1 MKSNRL
7 FTFILSGAIV
17 LPLAALA
24 QTSNSGTAADTGTAA
39 TATAPKAERGSRFAQ
54 KLNLTTDQKAEFKSI
69 RENAKQQTESIK
81 NDSSLTAA
89 QKRAKLKELHKST
102 REQMMS
108 KLTPDQQKTF
118 KQMRK
123 EHRRER
129 AERRKAG
136 ATQKQG

>member
-7 FTFILSGAIV
+7 FTFILSGAMV

-24 QTSNSGTAADTGTAA
+24 QTSNPGTTADTGTATA
-39 TATAPKAERGSRFAQ
+39 ATAPKAERGSRFAQ
-54 KLNLTTDQKAEFKSI
+54 KLNLTADQKADFKSI
-69 RENAKQQTESIK
+69 RENAKQQAESIK
-81 NDSSLTAA
+81 NDSTLNAA
-89 QKRAKLKELHKST
+89 QKKAKLKELHKSA

-123 EHRRER
+123 EHRHER